1 MDLISHYLFL
11 YMSFIADEVSKI
23 FDKLCLHSSGFFN
36 FLKKFKGVKEEINSF
51 MIVSQGS

>member
-1 MDLISHYLFL
+1 
-11 YMSFIADEVSKI
+11 MSFIADEVSKI

-36 FLKKFKGVKEEINSF
+36 FFFKFKGVKEEINSF